1 MIMSV
6 NLSQIHRNLKSAAIW
21 DLAEILYSQG
31 VPLQIQISAQ
41 SGRQSRNLAKTF
53 CFQHFSPDLRF
64 WRNSPHYMWAKP
76 QGFFAT
82 HVDVCPPASTI
93 STLTGGHS

>member
-1 MIMSV
+1 MTKLV
-6 NLSQIHRNLKSAAIW
+6 NLTQIHRNLKSDAICNRF
-21 DLAEILYSQG
+21 EIHCLQG
-31 VPLQIQISAQ
+31 FSLQTQISAQ
-41 SGRQSRNLAKTF
+41 SGRQTRNLHKAQS
-53 CFQHFSPDLRF
+53 FQHSFHNPRF